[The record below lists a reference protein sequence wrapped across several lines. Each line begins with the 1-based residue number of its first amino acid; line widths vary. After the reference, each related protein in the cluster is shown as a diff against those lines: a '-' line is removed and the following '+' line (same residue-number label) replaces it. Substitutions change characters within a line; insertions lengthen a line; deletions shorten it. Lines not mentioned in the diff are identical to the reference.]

1 MNDREKCLE
10 RRAILQRNLM
20 EDWMKAKEK
29 TLARLI
35 KTMRTAEGLTQSEL
49 AEAVY
54 SDKGSICRWEHG
66 ENITWYKFL
75 EIATALGYMVDIEV
89 KGGAE

>member
-1 MNDREKCLE
+1 MDATE
-10 RRAILQRNLM
+10 M
-20 EDWMKAKEK
+20 

-35 KTMRTAEGLTQSEL
+35 KTMRTKDGLTQAEL

-54 SDKGSICRWEHG
+54 SDVSSICRWEHG

-75 EIATALGYMVDIEV
+75 EIAHTLGYTVDVEV

>member
-1 MNDREKCLE
+1 MDATE
-10 RRAILQRNLM
+10 M
-20 EDWMKAKEK
+20 

-35 KTMRTAEGLTQSEL
+35 KTMRKEQDVTQYEL

-54 SDKGSICRWEHG
+54 SDVRTIRRWEHG
-66 ENITWYKFL
+66 ETITWYKFL
-75 EIATALGYMVDIEV
+75 EIAHILGYMVDIEV

>member
-1 MNDREKCLE
+1 MEATDR
-10 RRAILQRNLM
+10 
-20 EDWMKAKEK
+20 
-29 TLARLI
+29 TLGELI
-35 KTMRTAEGLTQSEL
+35 NTMRTAEGLTQSEL

-54 SDKGSICRWEHG
+54 SDVSSICRWEHG

-75 EIATALGYMVDIEV
+75 EIATVLGYTVEIEV

>member
-1 MNDREKCLE
+1 
-10 RRAILQRNLM
+10 
-20 EDWMKAKEK
+20 MKAKEQ

-54 SDKGSICRWEHG
+54 SDASSVCRWEHG

-75 EIATALGYMVDIEV
+75 EIAHTLGYMVDIEV
-89 KGGAE
+89 KGGTE

>member
-1 MNDREKCLE
+1 
-10 RRAILQRNLM
+10 M
-20 EDWMKAKEK
+20 EATEM

-54 SDKGSICRWEHG
+54 SDARTIRRWEHG
-66 ENITWYKFL
+66 ETITWNKFL
-75 EIATALGYMVDIEV
+75 EIAHTLGYMVDIEEIGRAHV
-89 KGGAE
+89 

>member
-1 MNDREKCLE
+1 MDATE
-10 RRAILQRNLM
+10 M
-20 EDWMKAKEK
+20 

-54 SDKGSICRWEHG
+54 SDVSSVCRWEHG

-75 EIATALGYMVDIEV
+75 EIAHTLGYMVDIEV

>member
-1 MNDREKCLE
+1 MDATE
-10 RRAILQRNLM
+10 M
-20 EDWMKAKEK
+20 

-54 SDKGSICRWEHG
+54 SDVKSIRRWEHG

-75 EIATALGYMVDIEV
+75 EIAHTMGYMVDIEV
-89 KGGAE
+89 KGGEE

>member
-1 MNDREKCLE
+1 MEATDRTLGEM
-10 RRAILQRNLM
+10 I
-20 EDWMKAKEK
+20 KA
-29 TLARLI
+29 
-35 KTMRTAEGLTQSEL
+35 MRTSCGLTQSEL

-54 SDKGSICRWEHG
+54 SDVRTIRRWEHG

-75 EIATALGYMVDIEV
+75 EIAHTLGYTVDVEV

>member
-1 MNDREKCLE
+1 MV
-10 RRAILQRNLM
+10 AT
-20 EDWMKAKEK
+20 EK
-29 TLARLI
+29 TLSELI
-35 KTMRTAEGLTQSEL
+35 KTMRTAEGLTQLEL

-54 SDKGSICRWEHG
+54 SDVSSICRWEHG

-75 EIATALGYMVDIEV
+75 EIAHTLGYMVDIEV

>member
-1 MNDREKCLE
+1 MEATDRTIGE
-10 RRAILQRNLM
+10 
-20 EDWMKAKEK
+20 
-29 TLARLI
+29 LI
-35 KTMRTAEGLTQSEL
+35 KTMRKAEGVTQSEL

-75 EIATALGYMVDIEV
+75 EIAHTLGYTVDIEV